1 MNILKVFEK
10 LPIFLDYLKQ
20 GISLRAYG
28 QKDPLN
34 EYKRE
39 AFELFENML
48 INIKRHISRVLS
60 NIHFEEENK
69 QPDEEVYKD
78 QKLEKNSDSNEIK

>member
-1 MNILKVFEK
+1 
-10 LPIFLDYLKQ
+10 
-20 GISLRAYG
+20 
-28 QKDPLN
+28 
-34 EYKRE
+34 
-39 AFELFENML
+39 ML

-78 QKLEKNSDSNEIK
+78 QKLEKRNTTTIKNLKIPRNSPCSCGSGKKYKHCCGKI